1 MPEPQIST
9 TKLKYLNSL
18 DTSTPS
24 VSFWGSMVQ
33 DTLGQVKK
41 WIDGTDPAS
50 VRLTARYYQAAER
63 LLESFA
69 QDLRGKAAELNKHF
83 KGAPAVETQ
92 KQLRALYA
100 SARELGGKLGA
111 VGRPLEEYADTLAW
125 AQANVVES
133 PGRDSRSD
141 HDIDWAGQVPFYR
154 LYRGDKRAVE
164 HLKRVNEKIV
174 EAYGKLP
181 DDIRQALP
189 DPTIPD
195 PPTFTTTST
204 TRMWPP
210 AGGPFPGGGGDQDFT
225 YPTGHGPG
233 SGPDLTGPGAGGA
246 YPSGQYPS
254 GQNPSGQYPS
264 GQHPDGRQPDGRF
277 PGDGAYGSGGSG
289 GGTPGDGGA
298 GSYGTQDSSA
308 FAGAAPAGQY
318 PGDGGRTTLAG
329 YDHSPSGTVPNA
341 GYPGNGPN
349 GATATVTNPGGGPSS
364 AGGGSAGAAPGAVR
378 AAAGGT
384 GVPVVPLGGGG
395 APSGQSSE
403 SEYNTQ
409 LFEDDDVW
417 GGPEGTT
424 PHTIA

>member
-133 PGRDSRSD
+133 HGRDSRSD
-141 HDIDWAGQVPFYR
+141 QDIDWAGQVPFYR

-195 PPTFTTTST
+195 PPTFTT
-204 TRMWPP
+204 RMPTPP
-210 AGGPFPGGGGDQDFT
+210 GVQFPSGGPGGGGDQDFT
-225 YPTGHGPG
+225 YPTGYGPG

-254 GQNPSGQYPS
+254 GQNPSGQYP
-264 GQHPDGRQPDGRF
+264 DGRQPDGRF
-277 PGDGAYGSGGSG
+277 PGDGSYGSGS
-289 GGTPGDGGA
+289 GTPGDGGT
-298 GSYGTQDSSA
+298 GSYGTQDPSA
-308 FAGAAPAGQY
+308 FAGAAPTGQY

-329 YDHSPSGTVPNA
+329 YDHSPPGTVPNA
-341 GYPGNGPN
+341 GYPGSGPN

-364 AGGGSAGAAPGAVR
+364 AGGGPAGAAGAVR
-378 AAAGGT
+378 AAGGT
-384 GVPVVPLGGGG
+384 GFPVVPLGGGG
-395 APSGQSSE
+395 VPSGQSSE
-403 SEYNTQ
+403 SEYDTQ
-409 LFEDDDVW
+409 LYEDDDVW
-417 GGPEGTT
+417 GGPEDTT